1 MTKPTIRIVN
11 AETAEVIDREMTDD
25 EFAAYKADQ
34 LLTKKANDEAA
45 AKELAK
51 AAILEKLGLTQDE
64 ANLLLS

>member
-11 AETAEVIDREMTDD
+11 AETAEVIDREMTDE

-34 LLTKKANDEAA
+34 LLTKAASDEAA
-45 AKELAK
+45 KKELAK

-64 ANLLLS
+64 ADLLLS